1 MTKNLFDKGYFPAL
15 VNNPE
20 LAYFDSAAT
29 SQTHQYVLDAMQQ
42 YHTEYRASPGRGEYP
57 WADRASTQV
66 QRARQSVAD
75 LIKVDPEHIVFTSG
89 TTQGLNWIAEWH
101 RNAPTVIISEA
112 EHHANI
118 VPWLQQGRTV
128 QNGRLRVLPM
138 DPHTGEIDITAAD
151 DIFAECEPR
160 SLVSIIGTS
169 NVTGITQPWELLAK
183 MAHHHNHSVC
193 MDFCQTVAHDQIDL
207 TENHIEWAV
216 FSAHKMY
223 GPTGIGALYSAFD
236 FCDLKAIQY
245 GGGAVEHVTFND
257 VKFMPGVHKHEPG
270 TPHTAGII
278 GFGVAADLIN
288 YEGYDRI
295 SYYEDCVCNQLFEAG
310 VSDLP
315 VDWIMGL
322 LDRVG
327 LHDRGGY
334 VHQNRVIY
342 SFMPRSGHSSDVA
355 ALLANTN
362 SAVRSGKLCAH
373 PYVDSLSNVG
383 VVRISLAPYIT
394 QADCKTLVS
403 DLQRVLQMLE

>member
-1 MTKNLFDKGYFPAL
+1 MTKNLYDKRHFPAL
-15 VNNPE
+15 VKTPE

-57 WADRASTQV
+57 WADRASAQV
-66 QRARQSVAD
+66 EKSRQSVAD
-75 LIKVDPEHIVFTSG
+75 LINVDPAHIVFTSG
-89 TTQGLNWIAEWH
+89 TTQGLNWIADWH

-207 TENHIEWAV
+207 TENQVEWAV

-236 FCDLKAIQY
+236 FSDLKAMQY

-257 VKFMPGVHKHEPG
+257 VKFLPGVHKHEPG

-295 SYYEDCVCNQLFEAG
+295 RYYENCVCDQLFEAG
-310 VSDLP
+310 ASDLP
-315 VDWIMGL
+315 VDWVIGL
-322 LDRVG
+322 YNGSECWPHR
-327 LHDRGGY
+327 RT
-334 VHQNRVIY
+334 IY
-342 SFMPRSGHSSDVA
+342 SFVPRAGHSSDVA
-355 ALLANTN
+355 ALLSNTN

-373 PYVDSLSNVG
+373 PYVDTLSNCG
-383 VVRISLAPYIT
+383 VVRISLAPYNT
-394 QADCKTLVS
+394 LADCETLVS
-403 DLQRVLQMLE
+403 DLHRVLEMLK

>member
-1 MTKNLFDKGYFPAL
+1 MFDKQYFPTL
-15 VNNPE
+15 TSNPE

-29 SQTHQYVLDAMQQ
+29 SQTHQYVLDAMEK
-42 YHTEYRASPGRGEYP
+42 YYRNHRSSPARGEY
-57 WADRASTQV
+57 AIAEQTNAATQ
-66 QRARQSVAD
+66 QARKAVAD
-75 LIKVDPEHIVFTSG
+75 LINVDPEHIVFTSG

-128 QNGRLRVLPM
+128 ENGRLKVLPM
-138 DPHTGEIDITAAD
+138 DPHTGEIEITAAD

-183 MAHHHNHSVC
+183 IAHYHNHSVC
-193 MDFCQTVAHDQIDL
+193 VDFCQTVAHDQIDL
-207 TENHIEWAV
+207 TENNIEWAV

-236 FCDLKAIQY
+236 FSDLKAMQY

-257 VKFMPGVHKHEPG
+257 VKFLPGVLKHEPG
-270 TPHTAGII
+270 TPNTAAII

-295 SYYEDCVCNQLFEAG
+295 SYQEDCVNDQLFEAG
-310 VSDLP
+310 ASDLP

-322 LDRVG
+322 NS
-327 LHDRGGY
+327 RGDY
-334 VHQNRVIY
+334 LPHRRTIY
-342 SFMPRSGHSSDVA
+342 SFVPRTGHSSDVA
-355 ALLANTN
+355 ALLSNTN

-383 VVRISLAPYIT
+383 VVRISIAPYNT
-394 QADCKTLVS
+394 LADCETLVS
-403 DLQRVLQMLE
+403 DLQRVLSMLE